1 MDPSGVFPD
10 VNLRVSVL
18 VAAALV
24 LSGCTSGSDSGVDTT
39 TQTSPSTLGDTT
51 TSSAAMTTSTS
62 VVEDVARTTIHLLD
76 GSELTVVRPAQLEL
90 GGYFYFLEIPGL
102 GEANVYLTQRDP
114 AEAAA
119 SESTEFHSDM
129 GDGVK
134 LWVGDREGRPFFMT
148 VEMGGWVSF
157 VHVGWETP
165 PETDFLRSLADQL
178 RGEASDRGVVIPDFD
193 TDVFQVS
200 LHDPDSEAT
209 VEFWTGQC
217 LRERVPGS
225 ETVSHPENGEMVRK
239 SGYASWCEPEDDL
252 EVTIS
257 GEDRFVEQAIAT
269 LTVTRT
275 QPQASS
281 DSGPVSSISG
291 RLPDGTSYK
300 VEFDPP
306 LLGPELTGPVA
317 AIVLDLE
324 NKPGIREQLG
334 CINQCRAV
342 AIGITTFNRTR
353 SPTSLAEGTFR
364 MSSGDWTM
372 SINLYQDILDLWGDE
387 TESILTDSIIPFD
400 IQDGLP
406 AFTIQPPLRWATDT
420 EIPVQ
425 MEVNYE
431 SFVVRRGC
439 GESSV
444 ACSPS
449 RSTQVIPNEKVSAP
463 APTWDYETGVTVTE
477 P

>member
-1 MDPSGVFPD
+1 MGPFCVFPD
-10 VNLRVSVL
+10 VNPRVSVL
-18 VAAALV
+18 VAAALA
-24 LSGCTSGSDSGVDTT
+24 LAGCTSGSGSGVDTT
-39 TQTSPSTLGDTT
+39 TQTTPFTLSDTT
-51 TSSAAMTTSTS
+51 TASAATTTSTS
-62 VVEDVARTTIHLLD
+62 VVRDMASTTIRLLD
-76 GSELTVVRPAQLEL
+76 GSVLTVVGPAQLTL

-102 GEANVYLTQRDP
+102 GSANVYLTQSDP
-114 AEAAA
+114 AEMAA

-129 GDGVK
+129 GDGLK

-148 VEMGGWVSF
+148 VEMSGWVAF

-178 RGEASDRGVVIPDFD
+178 RGEATDRGVVIPDFD
-193 TDVFQVS
+193 TDTFQVS
-200 LHDPDSEAT
+200 LHDPDLKNT

-252 EVTIS
+252 EVTVS
-257 GEDRFVEQAIAT
+257 GEDRFVDQVIAT

-306 LLGPELTGPVA
+306 LSGSDLTGPVA

-324 NKPGIREQLG
+324 NDPGTREQLG

-342 AIGITTFNRTR
+342 AIGITTFDRTR
-353 SPTSLAEGTFR
+353 SLTSLDEGTFR

-372 SINLYQDILDLWGDE
+372 SIDLYQDVLDLWGDE
-387 TESILTDSIIPFD
+387 TESILTDSIIPID
-400 IQDGLP
+400 NQDGLP

-425 MEVNYE
+425 MEVDYG

-439 GESSV
+439 NESSV

-449 RSTQVIPNEKVSAP
+449 RSAQVIPGEEVSAP
-463 APTWDYETGVTVTE
+463 APTWNSEIVVTVTE